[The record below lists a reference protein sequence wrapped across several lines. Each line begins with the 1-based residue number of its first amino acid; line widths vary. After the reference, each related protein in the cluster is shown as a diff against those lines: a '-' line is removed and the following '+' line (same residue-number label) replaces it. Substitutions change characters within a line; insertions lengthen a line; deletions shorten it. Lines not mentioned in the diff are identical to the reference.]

1 MRKMKKLLV
10 SLLALLLVV
19 TMLPISATAT
29 TPDDTAQ
36 EPVPT
41 TTAVPDSGWI
51 AIDDAAEFLK
61 IGTEGYPTTGNYYLT
76 ADIDFADRT
85 DPENPVMREFTN
97 YVLAAFDGTLDGR
110 NFAIKGF
117 TINGNNANTALI
129 GNLGKNAKTSSIINL
144 KIGTA
149 TEDVTVNATLA
160 SAKNVAVLAAEVSNT
175 NNVVLIDNVHIYA
188 DVSATNSSTGL
199 IRVAGIGGYVCGATI
214 MNSSFTGN
222 LTGEGTGT
230 TARCGMGGLFGETEG
245 SNKNKQNVIKN
256 CQVNAT
262 MTSEFGGSC
271 TCQHANQCTVG
282 GLIGRMLTPSVFV
295 EDCTVAGNLKSEQK
309 TEETSAPYGYVGG
322 LVGYMNGTNILLV
335 AADCDVSGVEAM
347 SGTETGAMYGGKSAA
362 TTRCYVKGCTPDT
375 ANTPAR
381 EIGDVDGVTS
391 ANAYDYVWLIDEAA
405 DFAKIGKADSGYT
418 YPLDGFYRLDA
429 DTISLGAKS
438 GNVVGA
444 FCGVLD
450 GNGKAVTATSM
461 NNSFFSTLSATNSA
475 AIFDFTLGAP
485 DAYVSVSFDALNVGA
500 LAQYT
505 GENAGTVLS
514 NVDIYADVTSTG
526 GMGTWTGGFIATPRY
541 TNFFDCNMYG
551 SVTSLGALTNTDRV
565 TNDTRKQMYT
575 GGFVAQ
581 QDKSAAFNI
590 FVDCNNLASVKT
602 AGVGFAGGTVSNA
615 YTGGL
620 MGSITGGVV
629 LYGCNNLGDVAMK
642 STTNF
647 VTRNA
652 GGMVGDVSSSGTVLM
667 MDCANLGNV
676 SSTMNASGL
685 VSASNAVLNCYDV
698 LQAGTVTA
706 DTKAESF
713 KNAAGTATLNT
724 RSVKT
729 VTNPVAM
736 DHGAAVR
743 LAADTGLRFTA
754 TVSADVMARLTEIAG
769 TEMTVSYGMMIA
781 PTVIVNATASKE
793 LTHANLDAYAAAQEW
808 DAAKGE
814 VAYIDVPSVD
824 EDGNNVWFKGTAG
837 KLAGSIVGVS
847 ESMYQV
853 KFSGAAYVTVKV
865 GDSAVW
871 TVYAANAQSRS
882 LYEVAKAALDDTKTE
897 IDADGGYTADKAIAV
912 GEIYYENGEAKT
924 FAEGDAPVYS
934 YYAKAQR
941 DIVNGIIAA
950 ADQAAAQ

>member
-10 SLLALLLVV
+10 SLLALLLIV

-51 AIDDAAEFLK
+51 AIKDADEFLK

-85 DPENPVMREFTN
+85 NPEEPVMREFTN
-97 YVLAAFDGTLDGR
+97 CILSAFDGTLDGQ

-117 TINGNNANTALI
+117 TINGNNSDTAMIGTLGANV
-129 GNLGKNAKTSSIINL
+129 KTSSIINL

-149 TEDVTVNATLA
+149 TEPVTVNATLA
-160 SAKNVAVLAAEVSNT
+160 SAKKVAVLAAMVSNT
-175 NNVVLIDNVHIYA
+175 SNVVLIDNVHIYA
-188 DVSATNSSTGL
+188 NVFATNSSTGL
-199 IRVAGIGGYVCGATI
+199 IHVAGFGGYVNSATI
-214 MNSSFTGN
+214 MNSSFTGT
-222 LTGEGTGT
+222 LTATGTGT
-230 TARCGMGGLFGETEG
+230 TARCGMGGLFGD
-245 SNKNKQNVIKN
+245 SSANKQIVIKN

-271 TCQHANQCTVG
+271 TCQHATQCTVG
-282 GLIGRMLTPSVFV
+282 GLIGRTMTPSVFV
-295 EDCTVAGNLKSEQK
+295 EDCTVAGNLTSKQK
-309 TEETSAPYGYVGG
+309 TGETSAPYGYVGG
-322 LVGYMNGTNILLV
+322 LVGYMYGTNILLV
-335 AADCDVSGVEAM
+335 AADCNTTGVTAM
-347 SGTETGAMYGGKSAA
+347 SGTGTGAMYGGKSAA

-375 ANTPAR
+375 ANTPTR

-391 ANAYDYVWLIDEAA
+391 ANNYDYVWLIDEAA
-405 DFAKIGKADSGYT
+405 DFAKIGAADSGYT
-418 YPLDGFYRLDA
+418 YPLDGFYRLNA

-438 GNVVGA
+438 GNVVGK

-461 NNSFFSTLSATNSA
+461 NNSFFSTLSTTNSA
-475 AIFDFTLGAP
+475 VIFDFTLGAP
-485 DAYVSVSFDALNVGA
+485 DAYVSVSFEALNVGA

-526 GMGTWTGGFIATPRY
+526 TMGTWTGGFIPTPRY

-551 SVTSLGALTNTDRV
+551 SVTSLGQLTATNVSTDA
-565 TNDTRKQMYT
+565 RKQMYT

-581 QDKSAAFNI
+581 QDKTAAFNML
-590 FVDCNNLASVKT
+590 VDCNNLASVKT

-615 YTGGL
+615 YAGGL

-685 VSASNAVLNCYDV
+685 VAASNAVLNCYDV

-713 KNAAGTATLNT
+713 MNAAGTATLNT

-729 VTNPVAM
+729 VTNPIAM

-793 LTHANLDAYAAAQEW
+793 LTHANLDAYAAAQKW

-865 GDSAVW
+865 GDNAVW